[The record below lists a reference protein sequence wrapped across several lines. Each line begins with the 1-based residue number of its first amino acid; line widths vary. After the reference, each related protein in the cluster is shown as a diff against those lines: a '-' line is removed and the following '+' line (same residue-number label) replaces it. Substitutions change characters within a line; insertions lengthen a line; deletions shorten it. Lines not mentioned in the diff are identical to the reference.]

1 MLWNTEWSHVV
12 DNSRTRIVADSITAQ
27 WPTCE
32 KVRHSFVGVSADA
45 QTNSVLE
52 MKAGEKVFSLVSQPN
67 ENRDTG

>member
-1 MLWNTEWSHVV
+1 MKSCGRQLTYPDRRRFHY
-12 DNSRTRIVADSITAQ
+12 RTMTDLR
-27 WPTCE
+27 